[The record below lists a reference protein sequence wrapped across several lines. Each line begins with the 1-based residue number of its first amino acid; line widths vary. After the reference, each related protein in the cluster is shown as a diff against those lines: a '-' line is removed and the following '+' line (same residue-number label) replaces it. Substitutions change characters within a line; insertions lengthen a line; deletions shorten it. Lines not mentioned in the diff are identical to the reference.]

1 MNNYPFT
8 PSQISNASAADV
20 LAFLKSPTLVAR
32 RFAEI
37 IKAQNFLSL
46 FLLSGRYEIQGGAI
60 AVPAN
65 EKIRTDRPAATVAP
79 GAEYKL
85 TPLSAPELEIYTS
98 QKEGIA
104 TEIAD
109 EVVTRSR
116 LQPVE
121 DAFLMFQSELVSSAD
136 EVAMGVILSGV
147 TQTVAGSAWTNGK
160 AILKDATLVKL
171 TAQALKL
178 GYSIDT
184 VVLEP
189 TQYAAVL
196 PEILDVVGDDANT
209 ATNGGFPTLGGMT
222 WVPDDTGLVTDPLF
236 VDRRRLGG
244 IARERIESP
253 EYRPVGGDTG
263 VEIASIREPKADK
276 TRLQARNP
284 HVPVLTNPLAGF
296 TVTGTR

>member
-1 MNNYPFT
+1 MPTYPFT
-8 PSQISNASAADV
+8 PSQVSNASAADV

-32 RFAEI
+32 RLAEI
-37 IKAQNFLSL
+37 VQAQNFLSL

-65 EKIRTDRPAATVAP
+65 EKIRTDRPAETVAP
-79 GAEYKL
+79 GSEYKL
-85 TPLSAPELEIYTS
+85 TPLNAPELEIYTS

-104 TEIAD
+104 TEITD
-109 EVVTRSR
+109 EEVGRR
-116 LQPVE
+116 IMAPVDE
-121 DAFLMFQSELVSSAD
+121 AMLMFQSELTASAD

-147 TQTVAGSAWTNGK
+147 TQTVAGSAWTTGK

-178 GYSIDT
+178 GYTIDT
-184 VVLEP
+184 VVVEP
-189 TQYAAVL
+189 TQYAEIL
-196 PEILDVVGDDANT
+196 PEILDIVGDDDNT

-222 WVPDDTGLVTDPLF
+222 WVPDTTGQVTNPLF

-244 IARERIESP
+244 VARERIPSP
-253 EYRPVGGDTG
+253 EYRPIGGDTG
-263 VEIASIREPKADK
+263 VEIAPIREPKADK

-296 TVTGTR
+296 TVTGTN